1 MLSFEGATAPY
12 LQYAYSRIQSIFSK
26 AESVKAGVTQ
36 TQATINIIEP
46 QEKALALK
54 LLQLEDVVDAVI
66 SECTPNLLC
75 NYLYELASLYMSF
88 YEACPILKEDISDEV
103 KASRLALC
111 QVVAQTLKQGLD
123 ILGIDVMDRM

>member
-1 MLSFEGATAPY
+1 VSN
-12 LQYAYSRIQSIFSK
+12 
-26 AESVKAGVTQ
+26 
-36 TQATINIIEP
+36 ATINVVEP

-88 YEACPILKEDISDEV
+88 YEACPILKEGISDEV

-111 QVVAQTLKQGLD
+111 QVIADTLKQGLA
-123 ILGIDVMDRM
+123 ILGIEVMDRM